1 MRVEFRITSGSRAGQ
16 REFFDKSVITI
27 GRHPLNDLRFDP
39 ERDPDASSRHAEI
52 RTLAGKAT
60 LHDLG
65 STNGTFVNGRRIAGE
80 HTLADGDVIAFGRDG
95 PAVEFHEAAGSA
107 APGTGAPRGAVAA
120 PRAAAAR
127 GAAAAPPAPPRRDT
141 VARIADAV
149 EKQTGTLRR
158 MVVALGG
165 LVVVG
170 AGTAY
175 WVGHRESAQAQAR
188 VDALLKRNDSLSAM
202 FEQAVGAMKGRV
214 AGLDS
219 ALAASKQET
228 DSLRSQMKDE
238 MRKGSGANVTGLSA
252 RLDVAEQRQRA
263 LLSAGTVDYESI
275 AAKDGPAIVFIA
287 VEEAGGLYSSASG
300 FNVAP
305 SGLIVT
311 NRHVVQDSL
320 GRPAKRV
327 QVIFDNT
334 RRKWKTAHVLNVSAT
349 DELAFIKIDEGG
361 NYPVVAGVSK
371 HAAVRVG
378 TAVAIMGYP
387 LGTGTAGMGGD
398 INALSPKF
406 TLGIGTV
413 SKALPDTLQFD
424 AYAAQGSSGSPVFDS
439 SGLVIGVLF
448 GGQAESNGRIVYAV
462 PGDKLA
468 AQMPAGGVAIIR

>member
-52 RTLAGKAT
+52 RTLGGKAT

-65 STNGTFVNGRRIAGE
+65 STNGTFVNGRRIEGE
-80 HTLADGDVIAFGRDG
+80 HALVDGDLIAFGRDG
-95 PAVEFHEAAGSA
+95 PAVEFH
-107 APGTGAPRGAVAA
+107 AVADSAA

-127 GAAAAPPAPPRRDT
+127 GAASTPGVVAAPRVAAAPPAPPRRDT

-158 MVVALGG
+158 MVVTLGG

-170 AGTAY
+170 AGAAY

-188 VDALLKRNDSLSAM
+188 VDALLRRNDSLSAM
-202 FEQAVGAMKGRV
+202 FEQAVGAMKGKV

-228 DSLRSQMKDE
+228 DLLRSQMKDE
-238 MRKGSGANVTGLSA
+238 MRKGSDANVTSLSA
-252 RLDVAEQRQRA
+252 RLDVAERRQRA
-263 LLSAGTVDYESI
+263 LLAAGTVDFESI

-287 VEEAGGLYSSASG
+287 VEEAGGQYSSASG

-305 SGLIVT
+305 SGLVVT

-327 QVIFDNT
+327 TIIFDNAHGE
-334 RRKWKTAHVLNVSAT
+334 WKKAHVLNVSAT

-361 NYPVVAGVSK
+361 NYPVVVGVSR
-371 HAAVRVG
+371 HATVRVG

-398 INALSPKF
+398 INDLAPKF

-413 SKALPDTLQFD
+413 SKSLPDTLQFD

-439 SGLVIGVLF
+439 SGFVIGVLF

-468 AQMPAGGVAIIR
+468 AQMPAAGIAIVR

>member
-1 MRVEFRITSGSRAGQ
+1 MRVEFRITRGSRAGQ

-60 LHDLG
+60 LHDLA

-95 PAVEFHEAAGSA
+95 PAVEFHEAAGS
-107 APGTGAPRGAVAA
+107 PA
-120 PRAAAAR
+120 PRAAAAP
-127 GAAAAPPAPPRRDT
+127 GAAANPRGPATPPAPPRRDT

-202 FEQAVGAMKGRV
+202 FEQAVGAMKGKV

-228 DSLRSQMKDE
+228 DFLRSQMKDE
-238 MRKGSGANVTGLSA
+238 MRKGSDANVTGLSA
-252 RLDVAEQRQRA
+252 RLDVAEKRQRA

-287 VEEAGGLYSSASG
+287 VEEAGGQYSSASG

-334 RRKWKTAHVLNVSAT
+334 HRKWKTAHVLNVSAT

-361 NYPVVAGVSK
+361 NYPVVVGVSK

-413 SKALPDTLQFD
+413 SKSLPDTLQFD

-468 AQMPAGGVAIIR
+468 AQMPAGGIAIIR